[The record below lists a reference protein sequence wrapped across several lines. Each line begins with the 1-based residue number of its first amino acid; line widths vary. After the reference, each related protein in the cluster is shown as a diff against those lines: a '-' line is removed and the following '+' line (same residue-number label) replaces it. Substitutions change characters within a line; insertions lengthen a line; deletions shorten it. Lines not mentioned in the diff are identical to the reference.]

1 MKREHRLDSQA
12 EQGLFASCLRDI
24 DSAESVSMRLTTKSF
39 PGSKVTQLFRLFQ
52 DLRSDL
58 RSKQSVMCIGVF
70 KAIFLTL
77 PMREYVETHLQ
88 HFCDHQQG

>member
-39 PGSKVTQLFRLFQ
+39 PGSKVIQAFSIVSGFT
-52 DLRSDL
+52 
-58 RSKQSVMCIGVF
+58 
-70 KAIFLTL
+70 
-77 PMREYVETHLQ
+77 
-88 HFCDHQQG
+88 